1 MFDFN
6 KLMAISESATG
17 FSGGSMVD
25 EMPGYTLDE
34 CINTLPMVIMES
46 QIEHYGIV
54 DHQNEV
60 MVEAAIDAASGMPVD
75 FESMVEAG
83 KSSFRE
89 GFEKFLNTI
98 KSFIASI
105 IVKIK
110 ALWARRKGDATKLI
124 AKYEKVMND
133 AKCQEA
139 GLVIKGYDF
148 DHPINTK
155 VNSNVQEIIGK
166 RFSALNGG
174 LANPNASEADLKEIK
189 DKSPTQVAMEIAS
202 DITGV
207 QLSDSGD
214 WTQAMQKKLFGYE
227 DTKHG
232 GKHEIKFGEHCFT
245 IDKVKAMLLA
255 HNNLQN
261 LLNNYTAMG
270 KDVDVQIKNVK
281 NLQKHTE
288 DNDENKSVLAYYDVF
303 MSTYKNAATA
313 VNKVNAMMKR
323 YVDAQ
328 WVQASQMWIMMAQAS
343 GAKTEEKAEE
353 APAEDKAPEAE
364 AE

>member
-89 GFEKFLNTI
+89 GFEKFLNTV
-98 KSFIASI
+98 KSFLASI

-124 AKYEKVMND
+124 AKYEKSMND

-148 DHPINTK
+148 DHPVDTK
-155 VNSNVQEIIGK
+155 VKSDVQEIIG
-166 RFSALNGG
+166 G
-174 LANPNASEADLKEIK
+174 LYGLKGLSNPSLSESELKAIK
-189 DKSPTQVAMEIAS
+189 DKSPSQVSMEIAS
-202 DITGV
+202 KITGI
-207 QLSDSGD
+207 QMSDSGN
-214 WTQAMQKKLFGYE
+214 WTQVMQKKLFGYE
-227 DTKHG
+227 DEKHG
-232 GKHEIKFGEHCFT
+232 GKHEIEYGKHCFT
-245 IDKVKAMLLA
+245 IQRVKEMLLD
-255 HNNLQN
+255 HN
-261 LLNNYTAMG
+261 
-270 KDVDVQIKNVK
+270 

-364 AE
+364 EK

>member
-17 FSGGSMVD
+17 FAGGSMVD

-46 QIEHYGIV
+46 QIEHFGIV

-75 FESMVEAG
+75 FEPMLEAG
-83 KSSFRE
+83 KFSLKES
-89 GFEKFLNTI
+89 FEKFLNTI

-110 ALWARRKGDATKLI
+110 ALWARRKGDANKMI
-124 AKYEKVMND
+124 AKYEKDMEAD
-133 AKCQEA
+133 KCKD
-139 GLVIKGYDF
+139 LVFNGYDF

-174 LANPNASEADLKEIK
+174 LANPNASESDLKEIK
-189 DKSPTQVAMEIAS
+189 DKSPAQVAMEIAS

-214 WTQAMQKKLFGYE
+214 WTQMMQKKLFGYE

-245 IDKVKAMLLA
+245 IEKVKAMLLA

-270 KDVDVQIKNVK
+270 KDVDVQIRNVK

-328 WVQASQMWIMMAQAS
+328 WVQASQMWIMMAKAS

-353 APAEDKAPEAE
+353 VPAEEAPEAE
-364 AE
+364 AK

>member
-17 FSGGSMVD
+17 FAGGSMVD

-46 QIEHYGIV
+46 QIEHFGIV

-60 MVEAAIDAASGMPVD
+60 MVEAAIEAASGMPVD

-83 KSSFRE
+83 KFSLKES
-89 GFEKFLNTI
+89 FEKFLNTI

-110 ALWARRKGDATKLI
+110 ALWARRKGDATKMI
-124 AKYEKVMND
+124 AKYEKSMKAD
-133 AKCQEA
+133 KCKD
-139 GLVIKGYDF
+139 LVFKGYDF
-148 DHPINTK
+148 DHPVDTK
-155 VNSNVQEIIGK
+155 VKSDVQEIIGGLYD
-166 RFSALNGG
+166 ALKGG
-174 LANPNASEADLKEIK
+174 LSNPNADEGKLKEIK
-189 DKSPTQVAMEIAS
+189 DKSPATVSMEIAS
-202 DITGV
+202 KITGI
-207 QLSDSGD
+207 QMSDSGD

-227 DTKHG
+227 DEKHG

-245 IDKVKAMLLA
+245 IEKVKAMLLA

-261 LLNNYTAMG
+261 LLNNYTVMA

>member
-1 MFDFN
+1 M
-6 KLMAISESATG
+6 
-17 FSGGSMVD
+17 
-25 EMPGYTLDE
+25 
-34 CINTLPMVIMES
+34 
-46 QIEHYGIV
+46 
-54 DHQNEV
+54 
-60 MVEAAIDAASGMPVD
+60 
-75 FESMVEAG
+75 
-83 KSSFRE
+83 
-89 GFEKFLNTI
+89 
-98 KSFIASI
+98 
-105 IVKIK
+105 KIK

-124 AKYEKVMND
+124 AKYEKSMND

-148 DHPINTK
+148 DHPVDTK
-155 VNSNVQEIIGK
+155 IKSDVQEIIG
-166 RFSALNGG
+166 G
-174 LANPNASEADLKEIK
+174 LYGLKGLSNPSLSESELKTIK
-189 DKSPTQVAMEIAS
+189 DKSPATVSMEIAS
-202 DITGV
+202 KITGT
-207 QLSDSGD
+207 QMSDSGD
-214 WTQAMQKKLFGYE
+214 WTQAMQKTLFGYE
-227 DTKHG
+227 DEKHG
-232 GKHEIKFGEHCFT
+232 GKHDIEYGKHCFT
-245 IDKVKAMLLA
+245 IQKVKEMLLA

-261 LLNNYTAMG
+261 LLNNYTVMA

-353 APAEDKAPEAE
+353 ALAEDKAPEAE

>member
-46 QIEHYGIV
+46 QIEHFGIV

-83 KSSFRE
+83 KFSLKES
-89 GFEKFLNTI
+89 FEKFLNTV
-98 KSFIASI
+98 KSFLASI

-110 ALWARRKGDATKLI
+110 ALWARRKGDATKMI
-124 AKYEKVMND
+124 AKYEKAMNAD
-133 AKCQEA
+133 KCKD
-139 GLVIKGYDF
+139 LVFKGYDF
-148 DHPINTK
+148 DHPVDTK
-155 VNSNVQEIIGK
+155 VKSDVQEIIGGLYD
-166 RFSALNGG
+166 ALKGG
-174 LANPNASEADLKEIK
+174 LSNPSADEGKLKEIK
-189 DKSPTQVAMEIAS
+189 DKSPATVSMEIAS
-202 DITGV
+202 KITGI
-207 QLSDSGD
+207 QMSDSGN
-214 WTQAMQKKLFGYE
+214 WTQVMQKKLFGYE
-227 DTKHG
+227 DEKHG
-232 GKHEIKFGEHCFT
+232 GKHEIKFSEHCFT
-245 IDKVKAMLLA
+245 IPKVKEMLLA

-261 LLNNYTAMG
+261 LLNNYTVMA

-328 WVQASQMWIMMAQAS
+328 WVQASQMWIMMAKAS

>member
-83 KSSFRE
+83 KFSLKES
-89 GFEKFLNTI
+89 FEKFLNTV
-98 KSFIASI
+98 KSFLASI

-124 AKYEKVMND
+124 AKYEKSMND

-148 DHPINTK
+148 DHHVDTK
-155 VNSNVQEIIGK
+155 VKSDVQEIIG
-166 RFSALNGG
+166 G
-174 LANPNASEADLKEIK
+174 LYGLKGLSNPSLSESELKTIK
-189 DKSPTQVAMEIAS
+189 DKSPATVSMEIAS
-202 DITGV
+202 KITGIKM
-207 QLSDSGD
+207 SDSGD
-214 WTQAMQKKLFGYE
+214 WTQTMQKKLFGYE
-227 DTKHG
+227 DEKHG
-232 GKHEIKFGEHCFT
+232 GKHEIEYGKHCFT
-245 IDKVKAMLLA
+245 IQKVKEMLLD

-261 LLNNYTAMG
+261 LLNNYTVMA